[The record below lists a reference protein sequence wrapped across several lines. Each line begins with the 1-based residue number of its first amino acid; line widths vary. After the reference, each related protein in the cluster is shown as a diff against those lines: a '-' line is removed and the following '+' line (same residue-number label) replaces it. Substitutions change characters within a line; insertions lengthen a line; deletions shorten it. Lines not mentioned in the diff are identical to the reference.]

1 MKRLSTKTVAFI
13 GVFAAFHATLYLISP
28 AFLWRS
34 WAIYLSP
41 IEGAVL
47 GPLAGFMA
55 ALIGSIIGRVLLPSS
70 LWMFGVIAEPLSVM
84 VAGFLTRGK
93 WQPVIALYGVMFA
106 AYFISPMGQSLP
118 LWPMLDTIVAVC
130 LVYPAAKLSKN
141 LFSESVKL
149 LPVSLVITSFITV
162 ATDGLTRVFMFIPA
176 GLYSVLGLSPAVAAG
191 WFLGGGVDSFIED
204 ALVVLITLVVG
215 VPILLALRKVL
226 NLRKPLSQKKPRD
239 LPPVI

>member
-1 MKRLSTKTVAFI
+1 MKRLSTKTVSFI

-41 IEGAVL
+41 IEGTVL
-47 GPLAGFMA
+47 GPLAGFIA
-55 ALIGSIIGRVLLPSS
+55 ALIGSIIGRVLLPSP

-84 VAGFLTRGK
+84 AAGFLTRGK

-149 LPVSLVITSFITV
+149 LPVSLVIISFVTV

-176 GLYSVLGLSPAVAAG
+176 GLYSVLGLSPAATALAFV
-191 WFLGGGVDSFIED
+191 GGGVDSLIED
-204 ALVVLITLVVG
+204 VLVVLITLVVG
-215 VPILLALRKVL
+215 VPILLALRMVL
-226 NLRKPLSQKKPRD
+226 NLREPLS
-239 LPPVI
+239 